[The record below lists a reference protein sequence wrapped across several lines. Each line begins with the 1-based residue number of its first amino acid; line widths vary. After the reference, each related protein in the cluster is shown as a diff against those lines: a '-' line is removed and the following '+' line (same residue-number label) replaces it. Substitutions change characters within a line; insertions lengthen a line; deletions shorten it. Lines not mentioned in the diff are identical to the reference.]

1 MNQPE
6 YWSFWQQPAADN
18 LRWQAEATDLA
29 RRLTVLIP
37 HLNEYH
43 ILDYGCG
50 QGLVAERLAPK
61 VKAID
66 LWDSSETARKQA
78 QEVCLSHPNV
88 KVLTQ
93 LHESPLYDLILVSSV
108 TQYMTENQL
117 QESMGLWRRMLKT
130 KGLVLITDIIP
141 PRRRIF
147 REIFALLRFA
157 ARYGLLVRMLL
168 EGICGLPKY
177 WHRSRQHALTHYSRK
192 KIAELALATGFELE
206 PVANPNI
213 FPSRYAVLMRLKRI

>member
-78 QEVCLSHPNV
+78 QKICLSHPNV
-88 KVLTQ
+88 KVLTR

-147 REIFALLRFA
+147 R
-157 ARYGLLVRMLL
+157 
-168 EGICGLPKY
+168 
-177 WHRSRQHALTHYSRK
+177 
-192 KIAELALATGFELE
+192 
-206 PVANPNI
+206 
-213 FPSRYAVLMRLKRI
+213 